1 MTQQELQTRL
11 KAIAVLMKT
20 ASPELMPRLQAEI
33 DGLIGFTDGDEEY
46 QQGVEALGMWESE
59 QRSEDGS

>member
-11 KAIAVLMKT
+11 KAIAVLMKD
-20 ASPELMPRLQAEI
+20 ASPEQLPRLQAEV

-46 QQGVEALGMWESE
+46 QQEVEAIAMWEVS
-59 QRSEDGS
+59 QRSEE